1 MGNQVPSES
10 SGILRNTRLKTSSL
24 VSKKEPRDR
33 VKNSGFWTQILMYNE
48 WTQHQDWTKFE

>member
-48 WTQHQDWTKFE
+48 